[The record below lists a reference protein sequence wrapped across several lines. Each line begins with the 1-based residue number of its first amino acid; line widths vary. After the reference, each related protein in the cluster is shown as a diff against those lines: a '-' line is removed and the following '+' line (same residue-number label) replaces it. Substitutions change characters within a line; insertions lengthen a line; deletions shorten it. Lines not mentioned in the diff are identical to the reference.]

1 MRTLL
6 TLGFG
11 ALIALAIVLWV
22 ALMAFSF
29 LVISFLDFLSWMTH
43 DGLPVTVVA
52 ALVALAIGAVVLT
65 RRKGTDNVSIER

>member
-11 ALIALAIVLWV
+11 ALIAFAILLWV
-22 ALMAFSF
+22 AMMMVSF
-29 LVISFLDFLSWMTH
+29 LVVSFLDFLSWMTH

-52 ALVALAIGAVVLT
+52 ALVALAIGAVAYL
-65 RRKGTDNVSIER
+65 RRKGTDNVPFER

>member
-11 ALIALAIVLWV
+11 ALLAFAIMLWV

-29 LVISFLDFLSWMTH
+29 LVVSFLDFLSWMTH

-52 ALVALAIGAVVLT
+52 ALIAAVFGVVVLT
-65 RRKGTDNVSIER
+65 RRKGTDNVSIKR

>member
-11 ALIALAIVLWV
+11 ALIALAIVLWIT
-22 ALMAFSF
+22 LMAFSF
-29 LVISFLDFLSWMTH
+29 LVVSFLDFLSWMTH

-52 ALVALAIGAVVLT
+52 ALIAVVIGAVVLT
-65 RRKGTDNVSIER
+65 RRKGTNNVPIER